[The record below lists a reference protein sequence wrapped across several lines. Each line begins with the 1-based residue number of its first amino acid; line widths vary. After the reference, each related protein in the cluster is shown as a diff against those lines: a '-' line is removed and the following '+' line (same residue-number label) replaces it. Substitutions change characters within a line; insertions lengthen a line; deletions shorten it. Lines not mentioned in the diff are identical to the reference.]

1 MLRLWP
7 EQITVGL
14 FAGHCWLRRRGK
26 SSALQNSR
34 QVEIGAL
41 VQAFDALLEQ
51 AAPLRGARLD
61 LIVSDRVARITAL
74 PWQVRL
80 HGKAEWQ
87 AYARASFDA
96 NGMPLDQEQICVPAV
111 RRYGEQGLALALPV
125 AWLAEL
131 EETAHRHGGRLR
143 TVMPLSAAAYWS
155 PRRWMP
161 SKGAAWILLEDEGSA
176 SLLCFDGR
184 RSVAHDTQ
192 PALDGRGLRQLLQ
205 RHLLTSTPSQVA
217 VWGAGSTSEAAILQA
232 IGSDVSIHKLSH
244 DYWDRHA

>member
-14 FAGHCWLRRRGK
+14 FAGQCWLRRRGK
-26 SSALQNSR
+26 SSTLPNSG
-34 QVEIGAL
+34 QGDIGAL
-41 VQAFDALLEQ
+41 VQAFDLLLEQ

-61 LIVSDRVARITAL
+61 LIVSDCVARISAL
-74 PWQVRL
+74 PWQARL
-80 HGKAEWQ
+80 RTKAEWQ
-87 AYARASFDA
+87 AYARAAFDA
-96 NGMPLDQEQICVPAV
+96 NGMPLDEGQVCAPAV
-111 RRYGEQGLALALPV
+111 RRYGEQGLALSLPV
-125 AWLAEL
+125 AWLAGLDE
-131 EETAHRHGGRLR
+131 AARRHGARLR

-161 SKGAAWILLEDEGSA
+161 DKGAAWILLEDEGSA

-192 PALDGRGLRQLLQ
+192 PALDERGLRQLLQ
-205 RHLLTSTPSQVA
+205 RHLLIRAPSQVA
-217 VWGAGSTSEAAILQA
+217 VWGAGKASSTAIQEVF
-232 IGSDVSIHKLSH
+232 GPDVSIRNLSH